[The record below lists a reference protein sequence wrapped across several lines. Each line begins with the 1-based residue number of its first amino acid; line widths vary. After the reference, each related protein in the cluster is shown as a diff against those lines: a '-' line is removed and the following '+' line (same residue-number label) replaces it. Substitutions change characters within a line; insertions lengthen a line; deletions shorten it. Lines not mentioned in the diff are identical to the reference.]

1 MNGMQEEYIN
11 ALATS
16 KAEALKKGSTKGTI
30 FKMTRDVADEVI
42 EAGVILE
49 EDTQIKIYNA
59 LIRHK
64 DSLN

>member
-1 MNGMQEEYIN
+1 MQEEYIN

-16 KAEALKKGSTKGTI
+16 KAEALKKDSTEGTI
-30 FKMTRDVADEVI
+30 FKMTRDVADEVA

-49 EDTQIKIYNA
+49 ENTQIKIYNA
-59 LIRHK
+59 LIRHR